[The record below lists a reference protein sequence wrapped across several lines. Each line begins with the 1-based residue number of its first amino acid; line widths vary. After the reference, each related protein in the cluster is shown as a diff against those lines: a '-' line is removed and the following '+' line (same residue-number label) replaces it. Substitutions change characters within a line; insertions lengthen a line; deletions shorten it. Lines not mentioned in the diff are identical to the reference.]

1 MGGPG
6 SGRYEHAT
14 TPTVRECYQLK
25 AGDFGDAIDAP
36 DGTAVDLSWGEDVN
50 MRAFVENTGES
61 DHADALR
68 FIYTI
73 DPDGDARRHEYR
85 VPFDYTEPN
94 FGGVR
99 PWFIC
104 PECDTR
110 RRKLYLPPRRNAD
123 RYLCRECYDLGY
135 RSSRTSG
142 NELERAEQ
150 RYRKAFA
157 KADAEDRRPHPNNLP
172 YTPDRPKG
180 MHRDTF
186 ADLVEGVREA
196 KQEWRE
202 EMDGRMRDLLA
213 DMGAG
218 AEHAAGAFGYTD
230 R

>member
-99 PWFIC
+99 PWFMC
-104 PECDTR
+104 PECGTR
-110 RRKLYLPPRRNAD
+110 REKIHRPPTAERFA
-123 RYLCRECYDLGY
+123 CRECFDLGY
-135 RSSRTSG
+135 LTSRRSG
-142 NELERAEQ
+142 DDLKQAEL
-150 RYRKAFA
+150 RYRRAFA
-157 KADAEDRRPHPNNLP
+157 KADKDNRRPHPNGTPHLP
-172 YTPDRPKG
+172 ERAKG
-180 MHRDTF
+180 THRETF
-186 ADLVEGVREA
+186 DQLVGEVHEA
-196 KQEWRE
+196 SEEWY
-202 EMDGRMRDLLA
+202 DRMRERERELL
-213 DMGAG
+213 
-218 AEHAAGAFGYTD
+218 E
-230 R
+230 RLRE